1 MIICGFIGLNHYYGR
16 KSGEL
21 QTFEFNQEN
30 LDTLQDG
37 LGISMSISKNW
48 EDEEFHPDLPMGAQ
62 YDYVIRNEAESNF
75 DNWTAVLT
83 YSDDVYIDSA
93 WNGAFSV
100 DGNVVTFSAQAVDT
114 VHIKT
119 GQNGTFG
126 AIMYSKD
133 QISLEHVVISGYKGY
148 IVSDMLANKILN
160 GLLIMWII
168 GVISAQIMMYNDKRY
183 QKQQIRDAK
192 IIKQS
197 MDMYI
202 GFIDAKDAYTRGHST
217 RVAEYATEIARRM
230 KLSKYNVDKLYY
242 ITLMHDCGKIGVPD
256 AVLKKPGKLTDQEF
270 DQIKTHT
277 TVGDEILKN
286 FTAINGIREGAHYH
300 HERYDGKGYPS
311 GLKGEKIPLFA
322 RIICVA
328 DAYDA
333 MSSDRCYRKH
343 LCEEEIIT
351 ELKKNKG
358 KQFDPELADIMVGM
372 IQDGTANELKGKK
385 AS

>member
-119 GQNGTFG
+119 GQDGTFG

-300 HERYDGKGYPS
+300 HERYDGKGYPYQ
-311 GLKGEKIPLFA
+311 G
-322 RIICVA
+322 
-328 DAYDA
+328 
-333 MSSDRCYRKH
+333 
-343 LCEEEIIT
+343 
-351 ELKKNKG
+351 
-358 KQFDPELADIMVGM
+358 
-372 IQDGTANELKGKK
+372 
-385 AS
+385 